1 MQIQV
6 RIGCFRDGVY
16 MNVLSLGLNTR
27 DGTDRD
33 ATLLEGVFNGLGF
46 DTVVYQDRTAVQIL
60 TIVEQGKIDLKI

>member
-1 MQIQV
+1 
-6 RIGCFRDGVY
+6 